1 MSERNE
7 NMPHI
12 RVNIDG
18 REIKTYPGHTILE
31 VAKQNQIEIPTLCHD
46 EKIKNYGS
54 CGICVVEVEGNPRL
68 VRSCSTEIADGMVI
82 RTNTPRIVE
91 SRTTTLELL
100 LSDHTGDCKAP
111 CTHGCPGHVDVQG
124 YVGLIANKQYEEAI
138 KLIKK
143 ELPLP
148 ASIGRVCPHP
158 CQTACRR
165 GIVDD
170 SVSIAW
176 LKYFAADIDLA
187 KDEPFMPEI
196 KPDTGKSIAIIG
208 GGPSG
213 LSAAY
218 YLRSQGHSVTIYEA
232 MPEFGG
238 MLKYGIPLYRLPK
251 EVLLSEIDIIR
262 NMGVELKPNVR
273 IGKDV
278 SLSYL
283 REKYDAVYVGIG
295 AWTSTKLDCP
305 GQDLDGV
312 IGGIKFLTNFAINTP
327 IKTGDRIAVIG
338 GGNTA
343 MDAARTSIRL
353 GAKEVYVIYRRTK
366 EDMPAVDVEIVEA
379 EEEGITFKFLLN
391 PIEFIGDENGRVKQ
405 IRLQKMEVVGG
416 GADGRKK
423 VVPVEGEEEIL
434 DVDSVIMSIGQRLKG
449 DGFEELELNKGGNI
463 VSDPETFM
471 TNLEGVFAGGDATNK
486 GAAIAIQ
493 AIADGKY
500 AARVMDSYLK
510 GNLIPH
516 KEPFFVKRDDITA
529 DSFPEVV
536 RQGRTHMG
544 HEAPELRRNNFEE
557 VVHGFTEQEA
567 ITEAT
572 RCLECGCHDYF
583 ECDLIR
589 HSQEYDVKP
598 ERFAGEMHKRLDE
611 DNHPFIKRDPN
622 KCILCGQC
630 VRICDEVMDNTALG
644 LVSRG
649 FDTIVKPALEK
660 NLRETDCISCGQCI
674 SVCPTGALMERVPVH
689 KPVPVRTTHT
699 NSACSACSVGCNL
712 DLESRGSLLL
722 RSLPTREESVNNGL
736 LCSKGR
742 FGFASYLGEGRIT
755 KPLIRQNG
763 ELVETTFEE
772 AILYVARRAQSI
784 SLLYGANSMGL
795 SISGRYTNEEIF
807 MAKKFAKEILGTE
820 QIFSFG
826 AKRSGLKDSLPYDAS
841 PNLIE
846 ELSNTN
852 FIMAIGGDFERD
864 YTIAALK
871 IKEAVGKGAHLIHV
885 NNAKNKL
892 DDWAQKSIIT
902 DSSFE
907 MLKQIAKYLADN
919 SQNAINAQGMEE
931 LKAYLDKVVV
941 SDEAAEIASMY
952 LKAKKAMIVYDSVHV
967 TADAERLISAIVM
980 LSGHIGSAREGFIK
994 LRPYANSQGLVDMG
1008 ISIDS
1013 EAKLALV
1020 KDNSIKGLM
1029 VFGENISPEE
1039 VSAVEFLMVHDTHMT
1054 DLAKIADVVIPA
1066 AVMVESDGTITS
1078 AERRIQRVSAA
1089 IKPATGLSNWEV
1101 LKRLMNTYST
1111 NCKYASV
1118 DEITRDLSL
1127 EISGYHGLLENLD
1140 KPVFW
1145 PINESPQL
1153 YSRAMLEAQAKY
1165 SLPQSEI
1172 LYAENVE
1179 TNYHRTLFNDFL
1191 ANKNL

>member
-1 MSERNE
+1 MSERTE
-7 NMPHI
+7 NMPYI

-31 VAKQNQIEIPTLCHD
+31 VARQNEIDIPTLCHD

-54 CGICVVEVEGNPRL
+54 CGICVVEVEGNPKL
-68 VRSCSTEIADGMVI
+68 VRSCSTEISDGMVI
-82 RTNTPRIVE
+82 KTNTPRIIE

-111 CTHGCPGHVDVQG
+111 CSHGCPGHVDVQG
-124 YVGLIANKQYEEAI
+124 YVGLIANQQYEEAI

-158 CQTACRR
+158 CQTVCRR
-165 GIVDD
+165 ALVEDAI
-170 SVSIAW
+170 SIAW
-176 LKYFAADIDLA
+176 LKYFAADLDLA
-187 KDEPFMPEI
+187 KDEPYMPEI
-196 KPDTGKSIAIIG
+196 KADTGKSIVIVG

-218 YLRSQGHSVTIYEA
+218 YLRTQGHNVTIYEA

-251 EVLLSEIDIIR
+251 EVLLSEVNIIR
-262 NMGVELKPNVR
+262 KMGVELKPNVR

-283 REKYDAVYVGIG
+283 REKFDAVYVAIG
-295 AWTSTKLDCP
+295 AWTSARLDCP

-312 IGGIKFLTNFAINTP
+312 IGGIKFLNNFAINTP
-327 IKTGDRIAVIG
+327 IKTGDKIAVIG

-353 GAKEVYVIYRRTK
+353 GAKEVYIIYRRTK

-379 EEEGITFKFLLN
+379 EEEGVVFKFLLN
-391 PIEFIGDENGRVKQ
+391 PVEFIGDENGRVKQ
-405 IRLQKMEVVGG
+405 IRLQKMQVVGG
-416 GADGRKK
+416 GEDGRKK
-423 VVPVEGEEEIL
+423 VVPIEGEEEIL
-434 DVDSVIMSIGQRLKG
+434 DVDSVIMSIGQKLKG
-449 DGFEELELNKGGNI
+449 EGFEELAFNKYGNI
-463 VSDPETFM
+463 ISDPATFM

-486 GAAIAIQ
+486 GASIAIEAIAE
-493 AIADGKY
+493 GKY

-510 GNLIPH
+510 GNIIPY
-516 KEPFFVKRDDITA
+516 KEPFYVKRDDLTA
-529 DSFPEVV
+529 DSFPDVV
-536 RQGRTHMG
+536 RQARTHMG
-544 HEAPELRRNNFEE
+544 HEAPEIRRANFEE
-557 VVHGFTEQEA
+557 VMHGFTEKEA

-589 HSQEYDVKP
+589 HSQTYDVKP

-660 NLRETDCISCGQCI
+660 NLRETECISCGQCI
-674 SVCPTGALMERVPVH
+674 SVCPTGALMERIAIH
-689 KPVPVRTTHT
+689 KPVPVNATHT

-712 DLESRGSLLL
+712 DLESKGSLLL
-722 RSLPTREESVNNGL
+722 RSLPTRKESVNNGL

-742 FGFASYLGEGRIT
+742 FGFASYMGEGRIT
-755 KPLIRQNG
+755 KPLIRRNG
-763 ELVETTFEE
+763 KMIETTFEE

-795 SISGRYTNEEIF
+795 SISARYTNEEIF

-826 AKRSGLKDSLPYDAS
+826 AKKSALKDSFPYDAS
-841 PNLIE
+841 ANLIE

-852 FIMAIGGDFERD
+852 FIMAIGGDLQRD
-864 YTIAALK
+864 YTVAALK
-871 IKEAVGKGAHLIHV
+871 IKGAVEKGAQLVHI

-892 DDWAQKSIIT
+892 DDWATKSVIS
-902 DSSFE
+902 DDGFE
-907 MLKQIAKYLADN
+907 ILKQVAKYLVDN
-919 SQNAINAQGMEE
+919 SKNTVNADGLEE
-931 LKAYLDKVVV
+931 IKAYLDKVVV
-941 SDEAAEIASMY
+941 SDIAGELASMY
-952 LKAKKAMIVYDSVHV
+952 LNAKKAMIVYDSAHL
-967 TADAERLISAIVM
+967 TADAERLISAITM

-994 LRPYANSQGLVDMG
+994 LRAYANSQGLVDMG
-1008 ISIDS
+1008 INIDS
-1013 EAKLALV
+1013 EDRLDMI
-1020 KDNSIKGLM
+1020 KDKTIKGLM
-1029 VFGENISPEE
+1029 VFGENVKPED
-1039 VSAVEFLMVHDTHMT
+1039 VSGVEFLMVHDTHMT
-1054 DLAKIADVVIPA
+1054 ELAKIADVVIPA
-1066 AVMVESDGTITS
+1066 AVMVETDGTITS
-1078 AERRIQRVSAA
+1078 AERRIQRVSSAV
-1089 IKPATGLSNWEV
+1089 KPATGLANWEV
-1101 LKRLMNTYST
+1101 LKGLMNTYST
-1111 NCKYASV
+1111 NCKYTNV

-1127 EISGYHGLLENLD
+1127 EIPEYHGLLENLA
-1140 KPVFW
+1140 KPTFW
-1145 PINESPQL
+1145 PVNASPQL
-1153 YSRAMLEAQAKY
+1153 YSIAKLEAQAKY
-1165 SLPQSEI
+1165 SVPKSEI
-1172 LYAENVE
+1172 LYDENAE
-1179 TNYHRTLFNDFL
+1179 TNYHKVLFNEFL